1 MQLRDLIRN
10 VELNAAAES
19 PEAEISG
26 IAYDSRQV
34 GNGDLFAAIRG
45 TRTDG
50 NRFVDQAVQRG
61 ACAILSQDPRPKSFP
76 LPWIR
81 VEHDRRALAQ
91 AAANFYDHPSRELH
105 LAGVTGTNGKTSTAY
120 LLESILRTGG
130 SRVGLIS
137 TITYRTPG
145 WSAPAGLTTPESLDL
160 QELFHRFRLQ
170 GCRQVVM
177 EVSSHALDLNRVYA
191 TRFEVAVFTNLS
203 PEHLDYHQSMDS
215 YYLAKKRLFVDTGYG
230 PPGVSIVNVDDAWG
244 QELAR
249 SIPGRCL
256 TFSVHREA
264 DFGVIECRSGWGGM
278 RIRLRLREQEL
289 EVRTP
294 LLGSFN
300 LSNLLAAAAAANSLG
315 VDRDALRD
323 GIEACPPIPG
333 RFEQIDCGQSFHVIV
348 DYAHTPD
355 ALRKVLATAR
365 ELGPRR
371 VLVLFG
377 CGGERD
383 RAKRPA
389 MGAIAEQHSDWV
401 MLTSDNARGE
411 DPLVILR
418 EIQAGFRSDRNEA
431 EPDRRE
437 AMRRLFSRAESGDV
451 VILAGKGH
459 EVGQQEAGRMRPFDD
474 RQVARA
480 VLREMDYGD
489 AASGR

>member
-1 MQLRDLIRN
+1 MQLLDLIRN
-10 VELNAAAES
+10 VELIAAAES
-19 PEAEISG
+19 PETDISG

-34 GNGDLFAAIRG
+34 RNGYLFTAIRG

-61 ACAILSQDPRPKSFP
+61 AGAILSENSKPRAFP

-81 VEHDRRALAQ
+81 VEDGRRALAQ
-91 AAANFYDHPSRELH
+91 TAANFYDHPTRKLH
-105 LAGVTGTNGKTSTAY
+105 LIGVTGTNGKTSTAY
-120 LLESILRTGG
+120 LLESILKTGG

-137 TITYRTPG
+137 TIAYRTPQ

-160 QELFHRFRLQ
+160 QELFHRFRQ
-170 GCRQVVM
+170 NCCHHVVM
-177 EVSSHALDLNRVYA
+177 EVSSHALDLDRVYA
-191 TRFEVAVFTNLS
+191 SQFQVAVFTNLS

-215 YYLAKKRLFVDTGYG
+215 YYRAKKRLFMDTGYG

-244 QELAR
+244 QKLAR

-256 TFSVHREA
+256 TLSLRSPA
-264 DFGVIECRSGWGGM
+264 DFGVIECQSGWRGM
-278 RIRLRLREQEL
+278 RARLRLQEEEL
-289 EVRTP
+289 EVRSP

-300 LSNLLAAAAAANSLG
+300 LSNLLAAAAAASSLG
-315 VDRDALRD
+315 VDRDALKH

-333 RFEQIDCGQSFHVIV
+333 RFEQIDCGQSFQVIV

-355 ALRKVLATAR
+355 ALRNVLATAR
-365 ELGPRR
+365 HLGPKR

-383 RAKRPA
+383 RSKRPA
-389 MGAIAEQHSDWV
+389 MGAIAEHYSDWV

-411 DPLVILR
+411 DPLAILR
-418 EIQAGFRSDRNEA
+418 EIQAGFRSDRNEV

-437 AMRRLFSRAESGDV
+437 AMRRLFSRAESGDM

-459 EVGQQEAGRMRPFDD
+459 EAGQQEAGRVRAFDD
-474 RQVARA
+474 REVARA

-489 AASGR
+489 ATSSR

>member
-10 VELNAAAES
+10 VKLIAAVES
-19 PEAEISG
+19 PETEISG

-34 GNGDLFAAIRG
+34 RNGHLFTAVRG

-61 ACAILSQDPRPKSFP
+61 AGAVLSENLRPTAFPR
-76 LPWIR
+76 PWIR

-91 AAANFYDHPSRELH
+91 TAANFYDHPSRELH
-105 LAGVTGTNGKTSTAY
+105 LVGVTGTNGKTSTAY
-120 LLESILRTGG
+120 LLESILKTGG

-137 TITYRTPG
+137 TIAYRTPE
-145 WSAPAGLTTPESLDL
+145 WSARAGLTTPESLDL
-160 QELFHRFRLQ
+160 QELFHRFRQ
-170 GCRQVVM
+170 NGCRHVVM
-177 EVSSHALDLNRVYA
+177 EVSSHALDLNRVNA
-191 TRFEVAVFTNLS
+191 SRFEVAVFTNLS
-203 PEHLDYHQSMDS
+203 PEHLDYHQSMGS
-215 YYLAKKRLFVDTGYG
+215 YFRAKKQLFVDTGYG
-230 PPGVSIVNVDDAWG
+230 PPRVSIVNVDDAWG
-244 QELAR
+244 QKLAG

-256 TFSVHREA
+256 TFSLNRPA
-264 DFGVIECRSGWGGM
+264 DFGVLECESGRRGM
-278 RIRLRLREQEL
+278 QVRLRLQEEEL
-289 EVRTP
+289 KVRTP

-300 LSNLLAAAAAANSLG
+300 LSNLLAAIAAARCLG

-323 GIEACPPIPG
+323 GIEACPLIPG
-333 RFEQIDCGQSFHVIV
+333 RFEPIDCGQSFRVIV

-355 ALRKVLATAR
+355 ALRNLLATAR
-365 ELGPRR
+365 ELGPGR

-383 RAKRPA
+383 RSKRPA
-389 MGAIAEQHSDWV
+389 MGSIAEQHSDWV

-411 DPLVILR
+411 DPLAILG

-437 AMRRLFSRAESGDV
+437 AIRRLFSRAESGDV

-459 EVGQQEAGRMRPFDD
+459 EVGQQEAGRTHPFDD
-474 RQVARA
+474 RQVAKA
-480 VLREMDYGD
+480 VLREMNYGD
-489 AASGR
+489 AASCR

>member
-1 MQLRDLIRN
+1 MQLLDLIRN
-10 VELNAAAES
+10 VDVIAAAES
-19 PEAEISG
+19 SETNISG

-34 GNGDLFAAIRG
+34 EKGYLFTAIRG

-61 ACAILSQDPRPKSFP
+61 AGAILSENSKPRAFP

-81 VEHDRRALAQ
+81 VEHGRRALAQ
-91 AAANFYDHPSRELH
+91 TAANFYHHPSRKLH
-105 LAGVTGTNGKTSTAY
+105 LIGITGTNGKTSTAY
-120 LLESILRTGG
+120 LLESILHTGG

-137 TITYRTPG
+137 TIAYRTPE

-160 QELFHRFRLQ
+160 QELFHRFRQ
-170 GCRQVVM
+170 HGCQHVVM
-177 EVSSHALDLNRVYA
+177 EVSSHALDLDRVYA
-191 TRFEVAVFTNLS
+191 SQFRVAVFTNLS
-203 PEHLDYHQSMDS
+203 PEHLDYHQSMDC
-215 YYLAKKRLFVDTGYG
+215 YYQAKKRLFMAMGHG
-230 PPGVSIVNVDDAWG
+230 PPGVSVVNVDDAWG
-244 QELAR
+244 QKLAR
-249 SIPGRCL
+249 STPGRCL
-256 TFSVHREA
+256 TFSVRRPA
-264 DFGVIECRSGWGGM
+264 DIGVMECRSGWRGM
-278 RIRLRLREQEL
+278 RVRLRFQEDEL
-289 EVRTP
+289 EVRSP

-300 LSNLLAAAAAANSLG
+300 LSNLLAAAATACSLG
-315 VDRDALRD
+315 VDRDALRH
-323 GIEACPPIPG
+323 GIEACPPVPG

-355 ALRKVLATAR
+355 ALRNVLATAR
-365 ELGPRR
+365 QLGPKR

-383 RAKRPA
+383 RSKRPV
-389 MGAIAEQHSDWV
+389 MGSIAEQHSDWV

-411 DPLVILR
+411 DPLAILG

-437 AMRRLFSRAESGDV
+437 AIRRLFSRAESGDL

-459 EVGQQEAGRMRPFDD
+459 EVGQQEAGRVRPFDD

-480 VLREMDYGD
+480 VLREMGYGES
-489 AASGR
+489 ASCR